1 MADQASQAS
10 YVTFHGNALVLK
22 LARFVWQM
30 HILSAFLIA
39 YALNG
44 AVAGDKLFPWMV
56 WMTVFGAAQ
65 GVISFRGASAADA
78 GAPIERYAI
87 AFDGTAIL
95 LAAGWGWLG
104 FMLLPAEDDQLRT
117 FVGFIISGGV
127 LTGTGTHNMR
137 FPMLVTTLTII
148 MTAQAAR
155 AFLDNPEGQR
165 AVASGMLILFLFL
178 MLGLGWVLRGFTRRG
193 IVLQWEKLQLA
204 AELEEA
210 RAEAERANEAK
221 SRFLAQASHDLR
233 QPIHAMGLLLASQSD
248 AALAPETRQVFGRL
262 RQSVDILS
270 KLFTS
275 LLDITLLDTQQ
286 IRPSFNAFDIAA
298 LIEDVVAEF
307 GPAAEAAGCDLK
319 TSATPIA
326 IESDA
331 LIVRRILQNLV
342 SNAIRHGEGTDI
354 LVAAEHTPEGATL
367 VVRDWGP
374 GIEKEEQARL
384 FEAFEK
390 GGALT
395 DASGGVGLGLAIVQR
410 LAELAGVKVKVT
422 SKSGEGAAFEVGPFR
437 LAPLNAET
445 ATAVTPAIAP
455 LPDRTGSALIIDDDS
470 ATLEATG
477 SLLASWGWD
486 VDLRDRLS
494 TDEIETLQEPDLI
507 ICDYD
512 LRRNWTGLEIID
524 ALRERFGDTPALI
537 MTGSSSPETAERI
550 RQAGLLVL
558 LKPVRPVQ
566 LRSALISLVG

>member
-1 MADQASQAS
+1 M
-10 YVTFHGNALVLK
+10 
-22 LARFVWQM
+22 
-30 HILSAFLIA
+30 
-39 YALNG
+39 
-44 AVAGDKLFPWMV
+44 
-56 WMTVFGAAQ
+56 
-65 GVISFRGASAADA
+65 
-78 GAPIERYAI
+78 
-87 AFDGTAIL
+87 
-95 LAAGWGWLG
+95 
-104 FMLLPAEDDQLRT
+104 
-117 FVGFIISGGV
+117 
-127 LTGTGTHNMR
+127 
-137 FPMLVTTLTII
+137 
-148 MTAQAAR
+148 
-155 AFLDNPEGQR
+155 
-165 AVASGMLILFLFL
+165 
-178 MLGLGWVLRGFTRRG
+178 
-193 IVLQWEKLQLA
+193 
-204 AELEEA
+204 
-210 RAEAERANEAK
+210 
-221 SRFLAQASHDLR
+221 
-233 QPIHAMGLLLASQSD
+233 
-248 AALAPETRQVFGRL
+248 
-262 RQSVDILS
+262 
-270 KLFTS
+270 
-275 LLDITLLDTQQ
+275 
-286 IRPSFNAFDIAA
+286 
-298 LIEDVVAEF
+298 
-307 GPAAEAAGCDLK
+307 
-319 TSATPIA
+319 
-326 IESDA
+326 
-331 LIVRRILQNLV
+331 
-342 SNAIRHGEGTDI
+342 
-354 LVAAEHTPEGATL
+354 
-367 VVRDWGP
+367 
-374 GIEKEEQARL
+374 

-558 LKPVRPVQ
+558 LKPVRSVQ